1 MKIYSVHSHKGGVGK
16 TTFSL
21 FLSKY
26 LAQVKK
32 EKTCLLDMDF
42 QAQGLRSTYLREN
55 LEYDFSDFLLADGKR
70 KKEIAGQIA
79 VKHGEI
85 NNLYFIAN
93 LFKPREDI
101 KSQQYILRKVYL
113 KVVNEIY
120 TGEIT
125 DSLDELKEYLK
136 KDGFKNIIIDDHP
149 GLVLLSEE
157 IIKNINSTPVF
168 ITTQDI
174 ASLVGLFKN
183 ILGRADVWRVALS
196 ELKIILNRVPV
207 NFTLNEFHNALAT
220 FIDSNEAAEDEKL
233 ICSEIKKRFLSG
245 ENRLM
250 FIPENEEI
258 RQMDTLINPRTLL
271 DIDIPGD
278 LRNVLEQILC

>member
-21 FLSKY
+21 LLSKY

-32 EKTCLLDMDF
+32 EKTCLIDMDF
-42 QAQGLRSTYLREN
+42 QAQGLRSSYLREN
-55 LEYDFSDFLLADGKR
+55 LKYDFSDFLMADENA

-79 VKHGEI
+79 VKHEEI
-85 NNLYFIAN
+85 DNLYFIAN
-93 LFKPREDI
+93 LFKPRADI
-101 KSQQYILRKVYL
+101 KNQQDIIRKVYL

-125 DSLDELKEYLK
+125 DSLNELKEYLK
-136 KDGFKNIIIDDHP
+136 KAGFKNIIIDDHP

-157 IIKNINSTPVF
+157 IIKNIKTIPIF

-174 ASLVGLFKN
+174 VSLVGLFKN
-183 ILGRADVWRVALS
+183 ILGRYHVWGIALT
-196 ELKIILNRVPV
+196 ELKIILNRVPS
-207 NFTLNEFHNALAT
+207 NGFTGFSKQIDH
-220 FIDSNEAAEDEKL
+220 FIDSSEAAPDEKL
-233 ICSEIKKRFLSG
+233 ICSEIKKQFLNG

-250 FIPENEEI
+250 IIPENDEI
-258 RQMDTLINPRTLL
+258 SQMDTMVNPRTLL
-271 DIDIPGD
+271 DIDIPVD
-278 LRNVLEQILC
+278 LKTVLEQILR

>member
-55 LEYDFSDFLLADGKR
+55 LEFDFSDFLLADEKN
-70 KKEIAGQIA
+70 KKKIAGQIA
-79 VKHGEI
+79 VKHEEI
-85 NNLYFIAN
+85 GNLYFIAN

-101 KSQQYILRKVYL
+101 KSQQDILRKVYL

-136 KDGFKNIIIDDHP
+136 KDGFKNIIIDAHP

-157 IIKNINSTPVF
+157 IIKHMETTPVF
-168 ITTQDI
+168 ITTLNI
-174 ASLVGLFKN
+174 TSLLGLFST
-183 ILGRADVWRVALS
+183 ILGKAQAWNIALP
-196 ELKIILNRVPV
+196 EIKIIINRAPTEFQLPHLAGILDAFINSSETARDERLTCSKIKEQFLNG
-207 NFTLNEFHNALAT
+207 
-220 FIDSNEAAEDEKL
+220 K
-233 ICSEIKKRFLSG
+233 
-245 ENRLM
+245 NRLM
-250 FIPENEEI
+250 IINESEGI
-258 RQMDTLINPRTLL
+258 RQMDTLVNPCTLL